1 MVYQL
6 LTTYFM
12 LHNAARKERISMK
25 KEYSPLEME
34 VIVFEQAD
42 VLTAS
47 GVEKEPEPPVI
58 N

>member
-1 MVYQL
+1 
-6 LTTYFM
+6 
-12 LHNAARKERISMK
+12 MK
-25 KEYSPLEME
+25 KEYNPLEME

>member
-1 MVYQL
+1 
-6 LTTYFM
+6 
-12 LHNAARKERISMK
+12 MK

-47 GVEKEPEPPVI
+47 GVEKEPAPTVI